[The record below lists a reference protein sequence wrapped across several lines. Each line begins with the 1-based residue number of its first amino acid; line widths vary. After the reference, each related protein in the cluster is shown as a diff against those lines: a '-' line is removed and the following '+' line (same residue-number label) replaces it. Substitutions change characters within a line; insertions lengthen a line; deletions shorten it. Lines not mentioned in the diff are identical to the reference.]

1 MTLKSPFRRPKPSN
15 DVDNLNSLHDHATLD
30 IRLVNITKFA
40 RPARI
45 KPTWAA
51 QLEQVKHAL
60 ARATFTL
67 CWLPSLALSVMNW
80 SAGKNQLP
88 FLLFA
93 VLTLWYL
100 LEYLVPRKQVNV
112 FSILLAIVILY
123 VPTLESASHPQI
135 WYLVNLSGAATV
147 VLAALYAT
155 WPISLLFIGIAALI
169 EHFVIVSQSNGLY
182 ASGVYWLNGWVT
194 PLWIFLLGSFVG
206 FAFHG
211 LEESFTQEDR
221 ITESMETL
229 KARDAIMRALAEE
242 HSSQRR
248 RLHETVLNTLATL
261 VRKNT
266 GETETLLN
274 RLRSEIAEARFYQG
288 LVAPTSMS
296 AIISSVVPKL
306 APGDPKV
313 EIKRGEDILL
323 PQKIARDVRDA
334 MAELI
339 LNAVRHS
346 GGSQVHISWERK
358 QNNLVIKVKDNGVG
372 LSPKSSKGLGLG
384 QILPEILADRHAEMN
399 ISAGEGTGTEIQ
411 LTIPFEQEEVQP
423 AISHTS
429 PHSLFEMFD
438 SVGRILLAAPALAV
452 AGLSW
457 WLVGPYTP
465 KPLLIGLLVIHI
477 ASVLIASINP
487 RAKGG
492 WLLIVLGLFAGLSI
506 VMLISNNSNACENT
520 GQLRW
525 AANFLCS
532 TTSIGAVFYVPRRLR
547 LIFVALTITSLYAMG
562 LLLPRACSNA
572 LVTPASALLG
582 FFIVLVT
589 LWRQSN
595 RWRASLRVSK
605 ERSAELTRR
614 RIERKIDADRAEQW
628 FSAMDYLDRFAKSAT
643 GGALVESDLQRQAHI
658 EEARLRARL
667 QLDPF
672 MTGGFARLALDLVNT
687 AARQN
692 WTPTVAV
699 VEASTDSEPVSA
711 EVHQAMCDAF
721 IGIETGMCQ
730 ITLYLEDDEECL
742 TVVSSCLEL
751 QHAAVAIGSGLRGG
765 GGHRARA
772 VFDSVNG
779 EQWLEIRRAI

>member
-1 MTLKSPFRRPKPSN
+1 MN
-15 DVDNLNSLHDHATLD
+15 
-30 IRLVNITKFA
+30 NIKFA
-40 RPARI
+40 HPTRI

-67 CWLPSLALSVMNW
+67 CWIPSIALSIVNW
-80 SAGKNQLP
+80 SAGKSGLP
-88 FLLFA
+88 VLLF
-93 VLTLWYL
+93 LSLILWYF
-100 LEYLVPRKQVNV
+100 LEYGVPRKQGNV
-112 FSILLAIVILY
+112 LSILLAIAILY
-123 VPTLESASHPQI
+123 VPSLEPSSHPQI
-135 WYLVNLSGAATV
+135 WYAVNLSGVATV

-155 WPISLLFIGIAALI
+155 WPLALLFIAITVLI
-169 EHFVIVSQSNGLY
+169 EHFVIVSQSNALY
-182 ASGVYWLNGWVT
+182 TSGVYWLNGWVT
-194 PLWIFLLGSFVG
+194 PMWIFLLGAFVG

-211 LEESFTQEDR
+211 LEETFAQEDR
-221 ITESMETL
+221 IAESMETL

-266 GETETLLN
+266 GKTETLLN

-296 AIISSVVPKL
+296 AIIGSVVPTL
-306 APGDPKV
+306 APGDPSV
-313 EIKRGEDILL
+313 EIKEGEDVLL

-346 GGSQVHISWERK
+346 GGSHVHISWERQQK
-358 QNNLVIKVKDNGVG
+358 SLIIRVKDDGIG
-372 LSPKSSKGLGLG
+372 LSQKSSKGLGLG
-384 QILPEILADRHAEMN
+384 QILPEILADRRARMN
-399 ISAGEGTGTEIQ
+399 ISTGEGTGTAIE
-411 LTIPFEQEEVQP
+411 LVVPLEQEEDQP
-423 AISHTS
+423 AIAHTP

-457 WLVGPYTP
+457 WLVRPYSP
-465 KPLLIGLLVIHI
+465 KPILMALLLIHVV
-477 ASVLIASINP
+477 SVLVASMNP
-487 RAKGG
+487 RRRGA
-492 WLLIVLGLFAGLSI
+492 WTLIVVGLFAGLLT
-506 VMLISNNSNACENT
+506 VLLISNNANACQNI

-547 LIFVALTITSLYAMG
+547 LIFMALTIVSLYLMG
-562 LLLPRACSNA
+562 FILPKSCSSALL
-572 LVTPASALLG
+572 TPASALLG
-582 FFIVLVT
+582 FFLVLLT

-605 ERSAELTRR
+605 ARSAALTRR

-628 FSAMDYLDRFAKSAT
+628 FSAMDYLDRFAKLAT
-643 GGALVESDLQRQAHI
+643 SGVLVESELQKQAHI
-658 EEARLRARL
+658 EEARLRARI

-672 MTGGFARLALDLVNT
+672 VTGGFAQLALDLVNV
-687 AARQN
+687 AAKQD
-692 WTPTVAV
+692 WTPTIAV
-699 VEASTDSEPVSA
+699 VEALTDSDPVSA
-711 EVHQAMCDAF
+711 EVHRAMCEAF
-721 IGIETGMCQ
+721 KGIETGMCQ
-730 ITLYLEDDEECL
+730 ITLYLDEDEECL
-742 TVVSSCLEL
+742 TVVSSCLDL
-751 QHAAVAIGSGLRGG
+751 QRAAVAIGSGLRSGFG
-765 GGHRARA
+765 NEKRTRA

-779 EQWLEIRRAI
+779 EHWLEIRRGI

>member
-1 MTLKSPFRRPKPSN
+1 M
-15 DVDNLNSLHDHATLD
+15 NL
-30 IRLVNITKFA
+30 IKFVH
-40 RPARI
+40 PARI

-51 QLEQVKHAL
+51 QLDQVKLAL

-67 CWLPSLALSVMNW
+67 CWVPSIALSIINW
-80 SAGKNQLP
+80 SHGKGDLP
-88 FLLFA
+88 YLLF
-93 VLTLWYL
+93 LSLLLWYL
-100 LEYLVPRKQVNV
+100 FEYAVPRKQGNV
-112 FSILLAIVILY
+112 ISILLAIAILY
-123 VPTLESASHPQI
+123 VPSLAPNSHPQI
-135 WYLVNLSGAATV
+135 WYAVNLSGVATV
-147 VLAALYAT
+147 VLAALYSP
-155 WPISLLFIGIAALI
+155 WPRSLFFMGIAAVI
-169 EHFVIVSQSNGLY
+169 EHFVILSESSGLY
-182 ASGVYWLNGWVT
+182 NTGAYWLNGWVT
-194 PLWIFLLGSFVG
+194 PLWIFLLGAFVG

-211 LEESFTQEDR
+211 LEETFAQEDR
-221 ITESMETL
+221 IAESMETL

-296 AIISSVVPKL
+296 GIIESVVPTL
-306 APGDPKV
+306 APGDPSVKV
-313 EIKRGEDILL
+313 IEGEDVLL

-346 GGSQVHISWERK
+346 GGSKVEISWERK
-358 QNNLVIKVKDNGVG
+358 QKSLTIKVKDDGVG
-372 LSPKSSKGLGLG
+372 LSQKSSKGLGLG
-384 QILPEILADRHAEMN
+384 QILPEILADRHAKMN
-399 ISAGEGTGTEIQ
+399 IATGEGTGTEIE
-411 LTIPFEQEEVQP
+411 LTIPLDEEVDRP
-423 AISHTS
+423 AVSHTP

-457 WLVGPYTP
+457 WLIGPYSP
-465 KPLLIGLLVIHI
+465 KPLLMGLLAIHVV
-477 ASVLIASINP
+477 SVLVASTNP
-487 RAKGG
+487 RRRGG
-492 WLLIVLGLFAGLSI
+492 WLLIVVGLFAGLA
-506 VMLISNNSNACENT
+506 VVLVISKNVNACQNI

-532 TTSIGAVFYVPRRLR
+532 STSIGAVFYVPRRLR
-547 LIFVALTITSLYAMG
+547 LVFIALTIASLYAMG
-562 LLLPRACSNA
+562 LLLPSQCAGA
-572 LVTPASALLG
+572 LLTPASALLG
-582 FFIVLVT
+582 FFLVLIT

-605 ERSAELTRR
+605 ARSAELTRR

-643 GGALVESDLQRQAHI
+643 SGYLIESELQRQAHI
-658 EEARLRARL
+658 EEARLRARI

-672 MTGGFARLALDLVNT
+672 VTGGFAQLALDLVNV
-687 AARQN
+687 AAKKN
-692 WTPTVAV
+692 WTPTIAV
-699 VEASTDSEPVSA
+699 VEAVTDSDPVSP
-711 EVHQAMCDAF
+711 EVHRAMCVAVE
-721 IGIETGMCQ
+721 GIETGMCQ
-730 ITLYLEDDEECL
+730 ITLYLDEGEECL

-751 QHAAVAIGSGLRGG
+751 QKAAVAIGSGLRGG
-765 GGHRARA
+765 FGVEKRTRA

-779 EQWLEIRRAI
+779 EHWLEIRRAI

>member
-1 MTLKSPFRRPKPSN
+1 M
-15 DVDNLNSLHDHATLD
+15 
-30 IRLVNITKFA
+30 NIFKFVH
-40 RPARI
+40 PARI

-51 QLEQVKHAL
+51 QLEQVKLAL

-67 CWLPSLALSVMNW
+67 CWLPSIALSVVNW
-80 SAGKNQLP
+80 SHDKGDLP
-88 FLLFA
+88 FLLFFS
-93 VLTLWYL
+93 LLLWYL
-100 LEYLVPRKQVNV
+100 FEYAVPRNQGNV
-112 FSILLAIVILY
+112 VSILLAIAILY
-123 VPTLESASHPQI
+123 VPALAPGSHPQI
-135 WYLVNLSGAATV
+135 WYVVNLSGVATV
-147 VLAALYAT
+147 VLAALYSA
-155 WPISLLFIGIAALI
+155 WPRSLLFMGIAAVV
-169 EHFVIVSQSNGLY
+169 EHFVILSESGGLY
-182 ASGVYWLNGWVT
+182 TSGAYWLNGWVT
-194 PLWIFLLGSFVG
+194 PLWIFLLGAFVG

-211 LEESFTQEDR
+211 LEETFAQEDR
-221 ITESMETL
+221 IAESMETL

-296 AIISSVVPKL
+296 AIIDSVVPTL
-306 APGDPKV
+306 APGDPLV
-313 EIKRGEDILL
+313 NIKKGEDVLL

-346 GGSQVHISWERK
+346 GGRTVLISWERD
-358 QNNLVIKVKDNGVG
+358 QNSLIVKVKDDGAG
-372 LSPKSSKGLGLG
+372 MSQKSSKGLGLG
-384 QILPEILADRHAEMN
+384 QILPEILADRHARMN
-399 ISAGEGTGTEIQ
+399 ITTGEGTGTEIE
-411 LTIPFEQEEVQP
+411 LVIPLEEEIDRP
-423 AISHTS
+423 AISHIP

-457 WLVGPYTP
+457 WLIGPYSP
-465 KPLLIGLLVIHI
+465 KPLLIGLLAIHVI
-477 ASVLIASINP
+477 SVLVASTNP
-487 RAKGG
+487 RRTGG
-492 WLLIVLGLFAGLSI
+492 WLLIVMGLFAGLS
-506 VMLISNNSNACENT
+506 VVLVISNNVNACENI

-532 TTSIGAVFYVPRRLR
+532 STSIGAVFYVPRRLR
-547 LIFVALTITSLYAMG
+547 LVFIAVTIVSLYLMG
-562 LLLPRACSNA
+562 LLLPSACSNA
-572 LVTPASALLG
+572 LLTPASALLA
-582 FFIVLVT
+582 FFLVLIT

-605 ERSAELTRR
+605 ARSAELTRR

-643 GGALVESDLQRQAHI
+643 TGALVESELQKQAHI
-658 EEARLRARL
+658 EEARLRARI

-672 MTGGFARLALDLVNT
+672 VTGGFAQLALDLVNV
-687 AARQN
+687 AAKKN
-692 WTPTVAV
+692 WTPTIAV
-699 VEASTDSEPVSA
+699 VEALTDSEPVTS
-711 EVHQAMCDAF
+711 EVHHAMCEAF
-721 IGIETGMCQ
+721 EGIETGMCQ
-730 ITLYLEDDEECL
+730 ITLYLDEGEECL

-751 QHAAVAIGSGLRGG
+751 QHAAVVIGSGLRSGFG
-765 GGHRARA
+765 IEKRTRA

-779 EQWLEIRRAI
+779 EHWLEIRRAI

>member
-1 MTLKSPFRRPKPSN
+1 M
-15 DVDNLNSLHDHATLD
+15 NL
-30 IRLVNITKFA
+30 IKFV

-45 KPTWAA
+45 RPTWAA

-60 ARATFTL
+60 ARATFTM
-67 CWLPSLALSVMNW
+67 CWLPSIVLSVVNW
-80 SAGKNQLP
+80 SDGKGALP
-88 FLLFA
+88 FLLF
-93 VLTLWYL
+93 LSLILWYI
-100 LEYLVPRKQVNV
+100 LEYSVPRKQSNIL
-112 FSILLAIVILY
+112 SILLAIAILC
-123 VPTLESASHPQI
+123 VPSLEPSSHPQL
-135 WYLVNLSGAATV
+135 WFAVNLSGVATV

-155 WPISLLFIGIAALI
+155 WPLSLLFIGIAALI
-169 EHFVIVSQSNGLY
+169 EHFVIISQSNVLY
-182 ASGVYWLNGWVT
+182 TSGAYWINGWAT
-194 PLWIFLLGSFVG
+194 SMWIFLLGAFVG
-206 FAFHG
+206 IAFHG
-211 LEESFTQEDR
+211 LEETFAQEDR

-296 AIISSVVPKL
+296 AIIGSVVPTL
-306 APGDPKV
+306 APGDPSV
-313 EIKRGEDILL
+313 EIKEGEDVLL

-346 GGSQVHISWERK
+346 GGSHVHISWERK
-358 QNNLVIKVKDNGVG
+358 QKNLIIKVKDDGVG
-372 LSPKSSKGLGLG
+372 LSQKSSKGLGLG
-384 QILPEILADRHAEMN
+384 QILPEILADRRAKMN
-399 ISAGEGTGTEIQ
+399 IATGDGRGTAIE
-411 LTIPFEQEEVQP
+411 LVVPLEEEDKP

-457 WLVGPYTP
+457 WLVRPYGP
-465 KPLLIGLLVIHI
+465 KPILVGLLVIHVV
-477 ASVLIASINP
+477 SVLVASMNP
-487 RAKGG
+487 RRRGA
-492 WLLIVLGLFAGLSI
+492 WMLIVVGLFAGLLTVLVISI
-506 VMLISNNSNACENT
+506 NDNACQNI

-532 TTSIGAVFYVPRRLR
+532 STSIGAVFYVPRRLR
-547 LIFVALTITSLYAMG
+547 LILMAVTITSLYLMG
-562 LLLPRACSNA
+562 LLLPSTCSNA
-572 LVTPASALLG
+572 LLIPASALLG
-582 FFIVLVT
+582 FFLVLIT
-589 LWRQSN
+589 LWRQTN

-605 ERSAELTRR
+605 ARSAELTRR

-643 GGALVESDLQRQAHI
+643 SGSLVESELRKQAHI
-658 EEARLRARL
+658 EEARLRARI

-672 MTGGFARLALDLVNT
+672 VTGGFAQLALDLVNV
-687 AARQN
+687 AAKQN
-692 WTPTVAV
+692 WTPTIAV
-699 VEASTDSEPVSA
+699 VEVLTDSDPASA
-711 EVHQAMCDAF
+711 EVRRVMCEAF
-721 IGIETGMCQ
+721 EGIETGMCQ
-730 ITLYLEDDEECL
+730 ITLYVDDDEECL
-742 TVVSSCLEL
+742 TVVSSCLDL

-765 GGHRARA
+765 MGHEKRTRA

-779 EQWLEIRRAI
+779 EHWLEIRRDI

>member
-1 MTLKSPFRRPKPSN
+1 MNT
-15 DVDNLNSLHDHATLD
+15 
-30 IRLVNITKFA
+30 IKFGH
-40 RPARI
+40 PTRI

-60 ARATFTL
+60 ARAAFTL
-67 CWLPSLALSVMNW
+67 CWLPSIVLAFVNW
-80 SAGKNQLP
+80 STGKSGLP
-88 FLLFA
+88 FLLF
-93 VLTLWYL
+93 LSLILWYL
-100 LEYLVPRKQVNV
+100 LEYIVPRKWGNAV
-112 FSILLAIVILY
+112 SILLAIAILY
-123 VPTLESASHPQI
+123 VPSLEPGTHPQI
-135 WYLVNLSGAATV
+135 WYAVNLSGVATV
-147 VLAALYAT
+147 VLAALYST
-155 WPISLLFIGIAALI
+155 WPLSLLFIGISAVI
-169 EHFVIVSQSNGLY
+169 EHFVIVSQASVLY
-182 ASGVYWLNGWVT
+182 ASGVSWLNGWVT
-194 PLWIFLLGSFVG
+194 PLWIFLLGAFVG

-211 LEESFTQEDR
+211 LEETFTQEDR
-221 ITESMETL
+221 IAESMETL

-296 AIISSVVPKL
+296 AIIGSVVPMHTL
-306 APGDPKV
+306 GDPSV
-313 EIKRGEDILL
+313 EVKKGEDVLL

-346 GGSQVHISWERK
+346 GGSKVNISWVRNETTLMVR
-358 QNNLVIKVKDNGVG
+358 VKDDGIG
-372 LSPKSSKGLGLG
+372 LSQKSNKGLGLG
-384 QILPEILADRHAEMN
+384 QILPEILADRRAKMN
-399 ISAGEGTGTEIQ
+399 IVTSEDAGTEIE
-411 LTIPFEQEEVQP
+411 LVIPLEEEDRP
-423 AISHTS
+423 AISHTP

-457 WLVGPYTP
+457 WLVGPYGP
-465 KPLLIGLLVIHI
+465 KPILMALLAIHVL
-477 ASVLIASINP
+477 SVLAASMNP
-487 RAKGG
+487 RQKGG
-492 WLLIVLGLFAGLSI
+492 WILIAVGLFAGLLI
-506 VMLISNNSNACENT
+506 VLLISNNANACQNI

-547 LIFVALTITSLYAMG
+547 LIFIAVTIIALYLMG
-562 LLLPRACSNA
+562 LLLPTACSGA
-572 LVTPASALLG
+572 LLTPASALLG
-582 FFIVLVT
+582 FFLVLIT

-605 ERSAELTRR
+605 ARSAELTRR

-628 FSAMDYLDRFAKSAT
+628 FSAMDYLDRFAKSASS
-643 GGALVESDLQRQAHI
+643 GILVESDLQKQAHI
-658 EEARLRARL
+658 EEARLRARI

-672 MTGGFARLALDLVNT
+672 ITGGFAQLAIDLVNV
-687 AARQN
+687 AAKQN

-699 VEASTDSEPVSA
+699 VEALTDSATVSSK
-711 EVHQAMCDAF
+711 VHRAMCEAF
-721 IGIETGMCQ
+721 EGIETGTCQ
-730 ITLYLEDDEECL
+730 ITLYLDEDEECL
-742 TVVSSCLEL
+742 TVVSSCLDL
-751 QHAAVAIGSGLRGG
+751 QKTALAIGSGLRGG
-765 GGHRARA
+765 NEKRTRA

-779 EQWLEIRRAI
+779 EHWLEIRRAV

>member
-1 MTLKSPFRRPKPSN
+1 MNF
-15 DVDNLNSLHDHATLD
+15 
-30 IRLVNITKFA
+30 IKFVH
-40 RPARI
+40 PARI

-51 QLEQVKHAL
+51 QLEQVKLAL

-67 CWLPSLALSVMNW
+67 CWIPSIVLSVLNW
-80 SAGKNQLP
+80 SHGKGELP
-88 FLLFA
+88 YLLF
-93 VLTLWYL
+93 LSLILWYL
-100 LEYLVPRKQVNV
+100 FEYAVPRKQGNV
-112 FSILLAIVILY
+112 VSILLAIAILY
-123 VPTLESASHPQI
+123 VPSLAPASHPQI
-135 WYLVNLSGAATV
+135 WYAVNLSGVATV
-147 VLAALYAT
+147 VLAALYSS
-155 WPISLLFIGIAALI
+155 WPRSLLFMGIAAVI
-169 EHFVIVSQSNGLY
+169 EHFVILSESGDLY
-182 ASGVYWLNGWVT
+182 TSDTYWLNGWVT
-194 PLWIFLLGSFVG
+194 PLWIFLLGAFVG

-211 LEESFTQEDR
+211 LEETFAQEDR
-221 ITESMETL
+221 IAESMETL

-296 AIISSVVPKL
+296 AIIDSVVPTL
-306 APGDPKV
+306 APGDPSVRVK
-313 EIKRGEDILL
+313 EGEDVLL

-346 GGSQVHISWERK
+346 GGSKVEISWVRNQK
-358 QNNLVIKVKDNGVG
+358 SLVIRVKDDGVG
-372 LSPKSSKGLGLG
+372 LSQKSSKGLGLG
-384 QILPEILADRHAEMN
+384 QILPEILADRHAQMN
-399 ISAGEGTGTEIQ
+399 ITTGEGSGTEIE
-411 LTIPFEQEEVQP
+411 LVIPLEEEIDRP
-423 AISHTS
+423 AISHTP

-457 WLVGPYTP
+457 WLIGPYSP
-465 KPLLIGLLVIHI
+465 KPLLMGLLAIHVI
-477 ASVLIASINP
+477 SVLVASTNP
-487 RAKGG
+487 RRKGG
-492 WLLIVLGLFAGLSI
+492 WLLIAVGLFAGLLI
-506 VMLISNNSNACENT
+506 VLVISNNVNACQNI

-532 TTSIGAVFYVPRRLR
+532 STSIGAVFYVPRRLR
-547 LIFVALTITSLYAMG
+547 LIFIALTIVSLFLMG
-562 LLLPRACSNA
+562 LLLPSQCSGA
-572 LVTPASALLG
+572 LLTPASALLG
-582 FFIVLVT
+582 FFLVLIT

-605 ERSAELTRR
+605 ARSAELTRR

-643 GGALVESDLQRQAHI
+643 TGQLVESELQRQAHI
-658 EEARLRARL
+658 EEARLRARI

-672 MTGGFARLALDLVNT
+672 VTGGFAQLALDLVNVAT
-687 AARQN
+687 KKN
-692 WTPTVAV
+692 WTPTIAV
-699 VEASTDSEPVSA
+699 VEALTDSGPVSPA
-711 EVHQAMCDAF
+711 VHRAMCEAF
-721 IGIETGMCQ
+721 EGIETGMCQ
-730 ITLYLEDDEECL
+730 ITLYLDEGEECL
-742 TVVSSCLEL
+742 TVVSSCLDL
-751 QHAAVAIGSGLRGG
+751 QRAAVVIGSGLRNGYG
-765 GGHRARA
+765 VEKRTRA

-779 EQWLEIRRAI
+779 ERWLEIRRAI